1 MFCPGCLFDQLR
13 GGSSKLYQTPNQ
25 LKVFDYACQ
34 CRSKRDTHNRGH
46 LPRASVH
53 EEYEIG
59 AEVDVVLFHST
70 PDVSVNWF
78 GIQAEERVKCVR
90 RAVEPKR
97 LWIIVDAERF
107 VAALTNNGTARI
119 QDLCLTVR
127 S

>member
-1 MFCPGCLFDQLR
+1 M
-13 GGSSKLYQTPNQ
+13 
-25 LKVFDYACQ
+25 
-34 CRSKRDTHNRGH
+34 
-46 LPRASVH
+46 
-53 EEYEIG
+53 
-59 AEVDVVLFHST
+59 LFHST